1 MSSAADNNNPYTIAT
16 LMLPSRLVG
25 KTFSDLKTPGFTIDS
40 QYPFTNLR
48 AGGSQSG
55 WEK

>member
-25 KTFSDLKTPGFTIDS
+25 KTVSDLKTPGFTIHS

-55 WEK
+55 